1 MRGRSTVVPRPR
13 RRSLAG
19 QLGEGA
25 ANGDQAAAVPLRE
38 LALRREEIA
47 GTPFARVERRTKV
60 QVDLVVKRDGTE
72 LESEAGHREG
82 GTSRDDPGRAV
93 ATSSLLRDLAMLI
106 TL

>member
-1 MRGRSTVVPRPR
+1 VAAPPVQP
-13 RRSLAG
+13 SLAG
-19 QLGEGA
+19 QLREGTA
-25 ANGDQAAAVPLRE
+25 DGDQAAAVALRE

-47 GTPFARVERRTKV
+47 GTPFARVERRAKV

-93 ATSSLLRDLAMLI
+93 AASSLLRDLSMLI